1 MMAAKILQAVMLAL
15 ALGVAAAMA
24 HAQAPPGVEA
34 TTYVNALAIKDS
46 TKRAQALEVF
56 IAWYP
61 YSPLRIEASEQAM
74 TAWQSAGNPDKADAI
89 AVRLLQVD
97 ADNLRALA
105 NRTYVGRTRAMAGD
119 GAALSTAVA
128 AAERGFAVLPKW
140 PKPAALA
147 EADFAR
153 LKSQMAA
160 VFEGALG
167 FAALQAKQ
175 YDRARERYLRAIAVD
190 PDNLPD
196 VYQLS
201 VALLEPEPC
210 DALGFWYAA
219 RAIAIARSI
228 RNETTAAEIDNYA
241 RAHYRRYHGGEDGW
255 PQIVAAAASG
265 PKAPPA
271 RFAKS
276 ISKLMTPAAA
286 ALEAVADTDPAT
298 MTVPEWALVLA
309 QRDESDANRAAADR
323 VWKVIVDR
331 QKGGTRL
338 KIPIKVVS
346 AKPDWLEGALSE
358 RNRATNTPD
367 VVVSMAL
374 PLTPLPVIGATIS
387 VVGSL
392 SDYQLKPFLFR
403 MTRAE
408 LAEESLPVAG
418 GACADPRPQ
427 MCTRDYRPTCGV
439 RRDGTRRTYGNA
451 CTACA
456 DPEVVVQ
463 GSGPCP

>member
-1 MMAAKILQAVMLAL
+1 MTAVKILQAMMLAL
-15 ALGVAAAMA
+15 AFGIAAAMA

-34 TTYVNALAIKDS
+34 TTYVNALAIKDA

-61 YSPLRIEASEQAM
+61 YSPLRVEASEQAM
-74 TAWQSAGNPDKADAI
+74 TAWQSAGSPDKADAM
-89 AVRLLQVD
+89 AVRLLKID

-105 NRTYVGRTRAMAGD
+105 NRAYVGRTRAMSGD
-119 GAALSTAVA
+119 AAALPVAVA
-128 AAERGFAVLPKW
+128 AAERGLATLPKW
-140 PKPAALA
+140 PKPETLAA
-147 EADFAR
+147 ADFMR

-175 YDRARERYLRAIAVD
+175 YDKAREHYLRAVAVD

-201 VALLEPEPC
+201 VTMLEPDPC
-210 DALGFWYAA
+210 DPVGFWYAA

-241 RAHYRRYHGGEDGW
+241 RAHYVRYHGGEDGW
-255 PQIVAAAASG
+255 PQIVAMASTG
-265 PKAPPA
+265 SKPPPP

-276 ISKLMTPAAA
+276 ITKLMSPAEA
-286 ALEAVADTDPAT
+286 ALQAVEDTDPAQ
-298 MTVPEWALVLA
+298 MTVPEWAQVLA

-323 VWKVIVDR
+323 VWKAIVDR

-346 AKPDWLEGALSE
+346 ARPDRLEGALST
-358 RNRATNTPD
+358 RNRTSNTPD

-374 PLTPLPVIGATIS
+374 PLTPLPAVGATIS

-408 LAEESLPVAG
+408 LAEESFPVAG

-439 RRDGTRRTYGNA
+439 RRDGSRKTYDNA
-451 CTACA
+451 CSACA
-456 DPEVVVQ
+456 DAEVVTQ
-463 GSGPCP
+463 GTGPCP